1 MTFFRM
7 NINSLTAKLV
17 LMVTQTFM
25 IISIFIIGITVLC
38 VSDSSCIAWLMAK
51 ACHLNY
57 ELLLL
62 SALNLLKE
70 TGCDLCRSVCNSE
83 AGVQ

>member
-17 LMVTQTFM
+17 LMVAQTFM

-38 VSDSSCIAWLMAK
+38 VSDSSCMAWLR
-51 ACHLNY
+51 LVISLTSY
-57 ELLLL
+57 FYYLL
-62 SALNLLKE
+62 
-70 TGCDLCRSVCNSE
+70 
-83 AGVQ
+83 